1 MVEYYALNK
10 EDVFKE
16 LKTSKKGLTKKEV
29 EERLVNYGNNELK
42 TKKKATGFKIFF
54 RQFTDFLI
62 ILLLIATV
70 ISLSLKEYLDA
81 IAMFSIVILSTILGF
96 YQEYNAEKAI
106 EALKKISAPT
116 AKILRKGKVENIP
129 AKDIVPGDIMLL
141 EAGDIVP
148 ADSRIVEASSLQI
161 DEASLT
167 GESVPSKKHTN
178 ILKPSMG
185 VSDQENMAFMSTI
198 VTYGKATAIV
208 TQTGMKSEL
217 GKIAQS
223 LQTTKKTRTPLQKK
237 FGKMAK
243 QIGFAVIFLVFIVF
257 ITGLFRG
264 GNQVGELI
272 VFGLSLAVAA
282 VPSSLPAIVT
292 IGLSLGTK
300 TLAKKN
306 MIIKKL
312 PAAESLGSATFIC
325 SDKTGTLTKNQM
337 TITNIFVNNKT
348 IDISGSGYE
357 PKGNFYENKKIQN
370 PKKYELLIRIGALC
384 NNAKLN
390 NNKGKYSIIGD
401 PTEGS
406 LVVLAEKGKF
416 TNSNFKFVEELPFDS
431 DRKCMS
437 VIFNNKLNKKTEAY
451 VKGAPDLLI
460 NKCNKIIINGKI
472 KKLTAQDKKD
482 ILNKNNEFANKALRV
497 LALAFRE
504 IKEDKYSIEKTENNL
519 IFVGMVGMIDPARPE
534 VKESIV
540 KCNKAGIKVMV
551 ITGDYAI
558 TAKAVAKQIGLL
570 KKGDLVL
577 TGTDLEKMSDSELE
591 KNIENVR
598 IIARALPIQKLRIVD
613 ALQKK
618 GHVVAMTGDGVNDSP
633 AIKAADIGIALGS
646 GTDIA
651 KETADL
657 VLLNNSFKV
666 IVEAIKQGR
675 IIFQNIKKIIIYV
688 LTDSFTEMILIT
700 GSLLLGLPLPILP
713 AQILWIKIIEDSVP
727 SMALAFDDVEEGVM
741 NAKKSGVKELLN
753 KSSIG
758 LIIFYAVIMDLSL
771 LVIFRFYGLRN
782 GDIDYA
788 RTITFVGLGI
798 ASLFYIY
805 SVRGLK
811 KSIFQINFF
820 SNKLLTF
827 STVFGIFM
835 FLMAIYVPFLNKAL
849 KTVPLDLQDW
859 IVLCIYGLSSII
871 VYETGKKIFKQA

>member
-370 PKKYELLIRIGALC
+370 PKKYELLNL
-384 NNAKLN
+384 
-390 NNKGKYSIIGD
+390 
-401 PTEGS
+401 
-406 LVVLAEKGKF
+406 
-416 TNSNFKFVEELPFDS
+416 FVF
-431 DRKCMS
+431 
-437 VIFNNKLNKKTEAY
+437 
-451 VKGAPDLLI
+451 
-460 NKCNKIIINGKI
+460 
-472 KKLTAQDKKD
+472 
-482 ILNKNNEFANKALRV
+482 
-497 LALAFRE
+497 
-504 IKEDKYSIEKTENNL
+504 IE
-519 IFVGMVGMIDPARPE
+519 
-534 VKESIV
+534 
-540 KCNKAGIKVMV
+540 
-551 ITGDYAI
+551 
-558 TAKAVAKQIGLL
+558 
-570 KKGDLVL
+570 
-577 TGTDLEKMSDSELE
+577 
-591 KNIENVR
+591 
-598 IIARALPIQKLRIVD
+598 
-613 ALQKK
+613 
-618 GHVVAMTGDGVNDSP
+618 
-633 AIKAADIGIALGS
+633 
-646 GTDIA
+646 
-651 KETADL
+651 
-657 VLLNNSFKV
+657 
-666 IVEAIKQGR
+666 
-675 IIFQNIKKIIIYV
+675 
-688 LTDSFTEMILIT
+688 
-700 GSLLLGLPLPILP
+700 
-713 AQILWIKIIEDSVP
+713 
-727 SMALAFDDVEEGVM
+727 
-741 NAKKSGVKELLN
+741 
-753 KSSIG
+753 
-758 LIIFYAVIMDLSL
+758 
-771 LVIFRFYGLRN
+771 
-782 GDIDYA
+782 
-788 RTITFVGLGI
+788 ITFWFI
-798 ASLFYIY
+798 S
-805 SVRGLK
+805 
-811 KSIFQINFF
+811 
-820 SNKLLTF
+820 
-827 STVFGIFM
+827 
-835 FLMAIYVPFLNKAL
+835 
-849 KTVPLDLQDW
+849 
-859 IVLCIYGLSSII
+859 
-871 VYETGKKIFKQA
+871 